1 MTTRT
6 DHTWRLRAWA
16 ALAIVVVAAVPAW
29 GAIFTDIVGLP
40 AQRAIER
47 LAAKGIFAISGDGKF
62 NPNGTVTRGDVAVL
76 LARAIGLPGQGVP
89 MPEYK
94 DLAAIPQEMQPAVAA
109 VAHLATVSPQK
120 AEVRKGQLL
129 YTLFAD
135 KAVYGPTEIVIFR
148 LTVGN
153 TGKDDVKLEF
163 ASNQHFDYY
172 IRDSE
177 GSEVARWSY
186 GRSFLPKPEVVT
198 IAAGKTLPYDPA
210 LWQQVDQNDTPV
222 PPGRYELVAVQNT
235 KADPTI
241 LSLVFNKGVMQP
253 YPDNTFR
260 PKAEVTRADMA
271 ATVVRAMGVAE
282 SAAAPPVVDAAEIPP
297 PLRGAVAAAIEKG
310 IVAAYPD
317 RTFRPARPA
326 TRADLAAALDVLMD
340 TLNRYGFL
348 KGVLKDPVAGN
359 PPQIAIEDEK
369 KAFRVYRVAR
379 AYAVYRN
386 NRPADLRDLKP
397 GDALQFLNRG
407 EVSDVVY
414 IEANGP

>member
-1 MTTRT
+1 MPTRT
-6 DHTWRLRAWA
+6 DYTWRVRAWA
-16 ALAIVVVAAVPAW
+16 ALAVVVVAAVPAW
-29 GAIFTDIVGLP
+29 GAIFTDIIGLP

-47 LAAKGIFAISGDGKF
+47 LAAKGIFAISSDGMF
-62 NPNGTVTRGDVAVL
+62 NPGVTVTRGDVAVL
-76 LARAIGLPGQGVP
+76 LARAMGLSGQGVP

-94 DLAAIPQEMQPAVAA
+94 DLASIPKEMQPAIAA

-129 YTLFAD
+129 YTLAAD
-135 KAVYGPTEIVIFR
+135 KVVYGPTEIVIFR

-172 IRDSE
+172 IRDGE
-177 GSEVARWSY
+177 GNEVARWSY

-210 LWQQVDQNDTPV
+210 LWQQLDQNDTPV

-235 KADPTI
+235 KTDPTI
-241 LSLVFNKGVMQP
+241 LTLVFNKGVMQA
-253 YPDNTFR
+253 YSDNTFR
-260 PKAEVTRADMA
+260 PKAEVTRADLA
-271 ATVVRAMGVAE
+271 AAVVRAMGVAE
-282 SAAAPPVVDAAEIPP
+282 STAAAPVGDAAEIPP
-297 PLRGAVAAAIEKG
+297 LLRGAVAAAMEKG

-326 TRADLAAALDVLMD
+326 TRADMAAALDVLMD

-369 KAFRVYRVAR
+369 KTFRVYRVAR
-379 AYAVYRN
+379 SYAVYRN

-397 GDALQFLNRG
+397 GDMLQFLNRG

-414 IEANGP
+414 IEASGP

>member
-1 MTTRT
+1 MDRVR
-6 DHTWRLRAWA
+6 RLCVWA
-16 ALAIVVVAAVPAW
+16 TLASVVLGAAPAW
-29 GAIFTDIVGLP
+29 GAIFSDIAGLP

-47 LAAKGIFAISGDGKF
+47 LAAKGIFAIPADGKF
-62 NPNGTVTRGDVAVL
+62 NPGGSVSRGELAVL
-76 LARAIGLPGQGVP
+76 LARALGLSGQGVP

-94 DLAAIPQEMQPAVAA
+94 DLSAIPKEIQPAVAA

-120 AEVRKGQLL
+120 VELRKGPLL

-135 KAVYGPTEIVIFR
+135 KTVYGPTEVVIFR

-153 TGKDDVKLEF
+153 TGTSDVKLEF
-163 ASNQHFDYY
+163 ATNQHFDYY

-177 GSEVARWSY
+177 GNEVARWSY
-186 GRSFLPKPEVVT
+186 GRTFLPKPEVVT

-210 LWQQVDQNDTPV
+210 WWQQLDQNDAPV

-235 KADPTI
+235 KTDPTV
-241 LSLVFNKGVMQP
+241 LSLVFNKGVMQA
-253 YPDNTFR
+253 YPDHTFR
-260 PKAEVTRADMA
+260 PQEEATRADLA
-271 ATVVRAMGVAE
+271 ASVVRAMGVAE
-282 SAAAPPVVDAAEIPP
+282 SSAAPPVTDAAEIPA

-310 IVAAYPD
+310 IIAAYPD
-317 RTFRPARPA
+317 KTLRPTRAA
-326 TRADLAAALDVLMD
+326 TRADAAAALNALMD
-340 TLNRYGFL
+340 ALNRYGFL
-348 KGVLKDPVAGN
+348 KGVLKDRVAGN

-386 NRPADLRDLKP
+386 NRPAELSDLKP

-407 EVSDVVY
+407 EVSDIVY
-414 IEANGP
+414 IEATGP

>member
-6 DHTWRLRAWA
+6 DRTWRLRAWA
-16 ALAIVVVAAVPAW
+16 ALAVVVVAAVPAW
-29 GAIFTDIVGLP
+29 GAIFTDIAGLP

-47 LAAKGIFAISGDGKF
+47 LAAKGIFVISGDGRF
-62 NPNGTVTRGDVAVL
+62 NPGVTVTRGDVAVL
-76 LARAIGLPGQGVP
+76 LARALGLSGQGVP

-94 DLAAIPQEMQPAVAA
+94 DLAGIPTEIQPAIAA

-172 IRDSE
+172 IRDGE
-177 GSEVARWSY
+177 GNEVARWSY
-186 GRSFLPKPEVVT
+186 GRLFLPKPEVVT

-210 LWQQVDQNDTPV
+210 LWQQLDQNDTPV

-235 KADPTI
+235 KTDPTI
-241 LSLVFNKGVMQP
+241 LSLVFNKGVMQA

-260 PKAEVTRADMA
+260 PKVEVTRADLA

-282 SAAAPPVVDAAEIPP
+282 STAAPPVVDAAEIPP
-297 PLRGAVAAAIEKG
+297 PLRGGVAAAIEKG

-348 KGVLKDPVAGN
+348 KGVLKDPVVGN

-414 IEANGP
+414 IEASGP

>member
-1 MTTRT
+1 MTIRT
-6 DHTWRLRAWA
+6 DRTWPLRAWA
-16 ALAIVVVAAVPAW
+16 ALAVVVLAAVPAW
-29 GAIFTDIVGLP
+29 GAIFTDIAGLP

-62 NPNGTVTRGDVAVL
+62 NPGGTVTRGDVAVL
-76 LARAIGLPGQGVP
+76 LARAMGLPGQGVP

-94 DLAAIPQEMQPAVAA
+94 DLAAIPTEMRPAVAG

-153 TGKDDVKLEF
+153 MGKDDVKLEF

-177 GSEVARWSY
+177 GNEVARWSY

-210 LWQQVDQNDTPV
+210 LWQQLDQNDTPV

-235 KADPTI
+235 KADPTV
-241 LSLVFNKGVMQP
+241 LSLVFNKGVMQA
-253 YPDNTFR
+253 YSDNTFR
-260 PKAEVTRADMA
+260 PMAEVTRADAA

-282 SAAAPPVVDAAEIPP
+282 STAAPPVVDAAEIPP

-310 IVAAYPD
+310 IMAAYPD
-317 RTFRPARPA
+317 RTLRPMRPA
-326 TRADLAAALDVLMD
+326 TRADLATALDVVMD

-386 NRPADLRDLKP
+386 NRLAELKDLKP

-414 IEANGP
+414 IEATGP

>member
-6 DHTWRLRAWA
+6 DRTWRLRAWA
-16 ALAIVVVAAVPAW
+16 ALAVVVVAAVPAW
-29 GAIFTDIVGLP
+29 GAIFTDIAGLP

-47 LAAKGIFAISGDGKF
+47 LAAKGIFAISGDGRF
-62 NPNGTVTRGDVAVL
+62 NPGVTVTRGDVAVL
-76 LARAIGLPGQGVP
+76 LTRALGLSGQGVP

-94 DLAAIPQEMQPAVAA
+94 DLAGIPTEIQPAIAA

-129 YTLFAD
+129 YSLFAD

-172 IRDSE
+172 IRDGE
-177 GSEVARWSY
+177 GNEVARWSY

-210 LWQQVDQNDTPV
+210 LWQQLDQNDTPV

-235 KADPTI
+235 KTDPTI
-241 LSLVFNKGVMQP
+241 LSLVFNKGVMQA

-260 PKAEVTRADMA
+260 PKVEVTRADLA
-271 ATVVRAMGVAE
+271 AAVVRAMGVAE
-282 SAAAPPVVDAAEIPP
+282 STAAPPVVDAAEIPP
-297 PLRGAVAAAIEKG
+297 PLRGAVAAAIEKS

-414 IEANGP
+414 IEASGP

>member
-6 DHTWRLRAWA
+6 DYTWRMRAWA
-16 ALAIVVVAAVPAW
+16 ALAVVVVAAVPAW
-29 GAIFTDIVGLP
+29 GAIFTDIIGLP

-47 LAAKGIFAISGDGKF
+47 LAAKGIFAISSDGMF
-62 NPNGTVTRGDVAVL
+62 NPGVTVTRGDVAVL
-76 LARAIGLPGQGVP
+76 LARAMGLSGQGVP

-94 DLAAIPQEMQPAVAA
+94 DLASIPKETQPAIAA

-129 YTLFAD
+129 YTLAAD
-135 KAVYGPTEIVIFR
+135 KVVYGPTEIVIFR

-172 IRDSE
+172 IRDS
-177 GSEVARWSY
+177 GGAEVARWSY

-210 LWQQVDQNDTPV
+210 LWQQLDQNDAPV
-222 PPGRYELVAVQNT
+222 PPGRYELIAVQNT
-235 KADPTI
+235 KTDPTI
-241 LSLVFNKGVMQP
+241 LSLVFNKGVMQA

-260 PKAEVTRADMA
+260 PKAEVTRADLA
-271 ATVVRAMGVAE
+271 AAVVRAMGVAE
-282 SAAAPPVVDAAEIPP
+282 STAAPPVGDAAEIPP
-297 PLRGAVAAAIEKG
+297 LLRGAVAAAMEKG
-310 IVAAYPD
+310 IMTAYPD

-326 TRADLAAALDVLMD
+326 TRADMAAALDVLMD

-369 KAFRVYRVAR
+369 KTFRVYRVAR

-414 IEANGP
+414 IEASGP